1 MRNLSQ
7 IAKKTIIAMTILVFT
22 SCQGSFSTLQSR
34 LENFIQQTDNNF
46 LKMSKA
52 DWEKSDTQIEEFKAE
67 FETVRTDM
75 TESEIV
81 YINEL
86 FGKYSALSLKH
97 TLNKGA
103 EAIKDMT
110 DQLKGAVKELIDSN
124 EKNN

>member
-1 MRNLSQ
+1 
-7 IAKKTIIAMTILVFT
+7 
-22 SCQGSFSTLQSR
+22 
-34 LENFIQQTDNNF
+34 
-46 LKMSKA
+46 MSKT
-52 DWEKSDTQIEEFKAE
+52 DWEKSDLQIEEFKIE

-75 TESEIV
+75 TESEVV

-97 TLNKGA
+97 SVNQGV

-110 DQLKGAVKELIDSN
+110 DQLNGAVKELIDSN

>member
-1 MRNLSQ
+1 M
-7 IAKKTIIAMTILVFT
+7 VFVFSFVT
-22 SCQGSFSTLQSR
+22 SCQGTFSTLQTR
-34 LENFIQQTDNNF
+34 LENHIANIENNF
-46 LKMSKA
+46 LKMSKT
-52 DWEKSDTQIEEFKAE
+52 DWEKSDLQIEEFKTE

-75 TESEIV
+75 TESEVV

-97 TLNKGA
+97 SVNQGV

-110 DQLKGAVKELIDSN
+110 DQLNGAVKELIDSN

>member
-1 MRNLSQ
+1 L
-7 IAKKTIIAMTILVFT
+7 
-22 SCQGSFSTLQSR
+22 TLQTR
-34 LENFIQQTDNNF
+34 LEKHIEKTENNF

-52 DWEKSDTQIEEFKAE
+52 DWEKSDTQIEEFKEE
-67 FETVRTDM
+67 FETVRSDM

-97 TLNKGA
+97 SLNKGV

-110 DQLKGAVKELIDSN
+110 DQLNGAVKELIDTN

>member
-7 IAKKTIIAMTILVFT
+7 IAKKTIIAMTILFFT